1 MAAVVLILAGIASWD
16 GCGGAGHRGKAATVK
31 PVAKQDDD
39 SDLPP
44 YAMGAALT
52 MADGGNSI
60 VLSETK
66 LGSGPLAAFSAN
78 ENAVLGFGREDN
90 AVYRTGEKPKTLHGR
105 FERRAALSADGSRA
119 ILVNSKGDVQ
129 LYDVKSRKV
138 LRKWTPGIGVGE
150 FDVGF
155 VELNAARSGG
165 KVIAPPSSA
174 AKKPPPTDSKAIK
187 PVVIPDGPIGVLHT
201 GCRLLHLDPNV
212 ATPILVGTPRCE
224 DKSRS
229 SDGGADVRR
238 ISDKYFLVSDLAV
251 KLSTSFGNIYRTASV
266 VDMNTGAVVMHVD
279 VDVDHPMEVP
289 AASADGKS
297 VWFQRDGDLFRAGS
311 DGVIARVAK
320 DVVGRT
326 MIIDPTGAHAAFL
339 LNGKDDGS
347 GAELFVA
354 DVASKQVHSLGATA
368 GTTGAYIVNG
378 TVLAIPRPGKHGV
391 DCFDMTSATKSVVLD
406 GVAISYLIA
415 LPGSREFIVGHKWGE
430 DDVNLTRTKW
440 PEETVAPAAPA
451 DELIEP
457 PTDGSDKPA
466 KPAPVPP
473 GMTVH

>member
-1 MAAVVLILAGIASWD
+1 
-16 GCGGAGHRGKAATVK
+16 
-31 PVAKQDDD
+31 
-39 SDLPP
+39 
-44 YAMGAALT
+44 MGAPIKF
-52 MADGGNSI
+52 ADGGNSI
-60 VLSETK
+60 VLPETK
-66 LGSGPLAAFSAN
+66 LGAGPLAAFSAN
-78 ENAVLGFGREDN
+78 QNAVIGFGGEDN
-90 AVYRTGEKPKTLHGR
+90 GVYRTGDKAKALHGR

-129 LYDVKSRKV
+129 LYDVKAHKV
-138 LRKWTPGIGVGE
+138 LRKWQPGIGVGE

-155 VELNAARSGG
+155 IELNAARSGG
-165 KVIAPPSSA
+165 KVIAPPSTA
-174 AKKPPPTDSKAIK
+174 TKKPPPTDSKAIK
-187 PVVIPDGPIGVLHT
+187 PVVIPDGPIGVIHT

-212 ATPILVGTPRCE
+212 VTPILVGTARCQE
-224 DKSRS
+224 KSTS
-229 SDGGADVRR
+229 SDSGADVRR

-251 KLSTSFGNIYRTASV
+251 KLNTSFGNIYRSASV
-266 VDMNTGAVVMHVD
+266 VDMNTGAVVMHVE

-289 AASADGKS
+289 AASADGKT

-326 MIIDPTGAHAAFL
+326 LIIDPTGDHAAFL

-354 DVASKQVHSLGATA
+354 DVAKKELHSLGLTA
-368 GTTGAYIVNG
+368 GTSGAYIVNG
-378 TVLAIPRPGKHGV
+378 SVLAIPRPGKHGV
-391 DCFDMTSATKSVVLD
+391 DCYDMATTTKSIVLD

-430 DDVNLTRTKW
+430 DGVNLTRTKW
-440 PEETVAPAAPA
+440 PDEAAAPA

-457 PTDGSDKPA
+457 PADVGDKPA
-466 KPAPVPP
+466 TPAPIPP
-473 GMTVH
+473 GMTAH